1 MVLAQGA
8 PHSVQRGNVT
18 PLAQFN
24 RTLSETQG
32 GFESASVF
40 DMLIDWRFLVGLVLV
55 VAIAGLFW
63 WMRGRDTSMGLRVSM
78 VVAMVCG
85 VASMGWATAV
95 TFSGGDEQQ
104 LVAAHKKVY
113 VEAIEAN
120 KDHLFAGLDEWYTQ
134 TDMTSK
140 EVCASPLKSTTR
152 AGVITDPSVGL
163 STMVTEER
171 IGSEK
176 LLQCGGDQPGV
187 VIAPIGHG
195 NVGGGLTRAV
205 VTTVADDGIYIETF
219 DVDLATG
226 SEFEGNQNRNQAI
239 DSLTRA
245 IANEAVPMW

>member
-24 RTLSETQG
+24 KTLSETQG

-40 DMLIDWRFLVGLVLV
+40 DVLTDWRFFVGFVLV
-55 VAIAGLFW
+55 VATAGLFW
-63 WMRGRDTSMGLRVSM
+63 WMRGRDVSMGLRVSM
-78 VVAMVCG
+78 IVAMVCG
-85 VASMGWATAV
+85 VASMGWVAVATL
-95 TFSGGDEQQ
+95 SGGDEQQ
-104 LVAAHKKVY
+104 LVAAHRKVY

-120 KDHLFAGLDEWYTQ
+120 KDHLFAGLDGWYTQ
-134 TDMTSK
+134 TGMTSK
-140 EVCASPLKSTTR
+140 EMCASPLKSTTR
-152 AGVITDPSVGL
+152 AGVVTDPSVGL

-187 VIAPIGHG
+187 VIAPIGYS
-195 NVGGGLTRAV
+195 NAGGGLTRAV

-226 SEFEGNQNRNQAI
+226 SEFEGNQNRSQAI